1 MPLYDFTGENIGH
14 IVLTHDIQATVAGLR
29 SDLFSSLATNAIVM
43 VLTIIALSFVVTRA
57 LRPLDSAARV
67 AERLATG
74 DFTQTI
80 TESRTDETGVVVS
93 SMSKMVTE
101 LKQTITDV
109 KRGAAQVKNGSEQ
122 LSQTAQSLSDGAA
135 TQASNAELI
144 ASSVEQMD
152 ATIRTNSENAG
163 QTEKIATQCARDAE
177 EGGKAVEDTLR
188 SMSEIVERITI
199 IQEIARNTNLLALN
213 AAIEAAR
220 AGEAGKGFS
229 VVAGEVRR
237 LAERSGVAAA
247 EISELSTSSLAVA
260 ERAGE
265 LLGQVVPAIRNTAA
279 LVQEISVS
287 SREQEAGSSQISE
300 AVESLDNVIQQN
312 ASYSEE
318 MAGMAEQLASQAE
331 ALTDSTSFFSVASD
345 RETESVYRG
354 LGTTNAPADQITRSL
369 AGSAVRD

>member
-1 MPLYDFTGENIGH
+1 
-14 IVLTHDIQATVAGLR
+14 
-29 SDLFSSLATNAIVM
+29 
-43 VLTIIALSFVVTRA
+43 
-57 LRPLDSAARV
+57 
-67 AERLATG
+67 
-74 DFTQTI
+74 
-80 TESRTDETGVVVS
+80 
-93 SMSKMVTE
+93 
-101 LKQTITDV
+101 
-109 KRGAAQVKNGSEQ
+109 
-122 LSQTAQSLSDGAA
+122 
-135 TQASNAELI
+135 
-144 ASSVEQMD
+144 
-152 ATIRTNSENAG
+152 
-163 QTEKIATQCARDAE
+163 
-177 EGGKAVEDTLR
+177 
-188 SMSEIVERITI
+188 MSEIVERITI

-354 LGTTNAPADQITRSL
+354 LGTTNAPADPITRSL